1 MSSEDK
7 DLIDLDTTPDPSQR
21 KRAWSGLFKGI
32 FDDEE
37 DKPAASTSPTSTPA
51 AEADAANPP
60 ASGFDRN
67 WRFPS
72 PARAD
77 NNTSPPLLLP
87 TQRPEPPWTTSPVAR
102 PLRLPPTGRVEERAA
117 VETEKAV
124 MTRRRPPLG
133 AARGSQA
140 GVGRWVQRGG
150 CGRGDE
156 GEKGVY

>member
-21 KRAWSGLFKGI
+21 KRAWSGFFKGI

-37 DKPAASTSPTSTPA
+37 DKRAASTSPTPTPTPA
-51 AEADAANPP
+51 ADAANPP

-77 NNTSPPLLLP
+77 N
-87 TQRPEPPWTTSPVAR
+87 TTSPAAMTASAPAADAAPGN
-102 PLRLPPTGRVEERAA
+102 PLDHESRRAA
-117 VETEKAV
+117 SAPAAVGQSGGTGGSGDGKGGDDEKE
-124 MTRRRPPLG
+124 
-133 AARGSQA
+133 AASGVSQGPSGGS
-140 GVGRWVQRGG
+140 G
-150 CGRGDE
+150 
-156 GEKGVY
+156 